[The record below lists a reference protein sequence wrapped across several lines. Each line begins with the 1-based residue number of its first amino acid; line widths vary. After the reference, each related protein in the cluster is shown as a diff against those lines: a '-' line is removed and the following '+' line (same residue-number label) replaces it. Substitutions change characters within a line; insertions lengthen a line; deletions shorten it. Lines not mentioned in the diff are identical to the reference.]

1 MGSVLHTD
9 DELEKAR
16 VAAVEALNILDTE
29 PESAFDDA
37 VNLAAVI
44 CGTPISLITLL
55 DGKRQWFKA
64 KVGLSIS
71 ETPQEQAFC
80 AHAIRGRDLFVVHDA
95 LSDSRFQKNPLVTGD
110 PHIRFYAGM
119 PLHTPEGHALG
130 TLCVIDTVPRELTVQ
145 QKTALHMLSRQV
157 FGHMRLRNQLRGLR
171 QVLDE
176 NARLGD
182 SRIDGNTLFQAFLD
196 YSPLVAYIK
205 DEHGR
210 LIYYN
215 RLFAERFGISR
226 SEWLDKDDF
235 EIWPQQFTAQ
245 DRAIDRAVLE
255 TGETTL
261 SEETSPNPEGVKTY
275 WRSYRFRFVD
285 GTGKRLLAGISL
297 DVSKEKSAETAFKPD
312 SQAAA

>member
-1 MGSVLHTD
+1 MGSFLHTD

-16 VAAVEALNILDTE
+16 ITAVEALNILDTE

-64 KVGLSIS
+64 KVGLAVS

-80 AHAIRGRDLFVVHDA
+80 AHAIRGRELFVVADA
-95 LSDSRFQKNPLVTGD
+95 LSDSRFQDNPLVTGD

-130 TLCVIDTVPRELTVQ
+130 TLCVIDTVPRELTLQ
-145 QKTALHMLSRQV
+145 QKTALAMLSRQV

-182 SRIDGNTLFQAFLD
+182 SRIGGNALFQAFMD
-196 YSPLVAYIK
+196 HSPLVAYVK
-205 DEHGR
+205 DQHGR

-215 RLFAERFGISR
+215 QLFADRFAITR
-226 SEWLDKDDF
+226 DEWLNKDDF
-235 EIWPQQFTAQ
+235 EIWPQQYAAQ
-245 DRAIDRAVLE
+245 YRAIDREVLE
-255 TGETTL
+255 TGEPNV
-261 SEETSPNPEGVKTY
+261 SEESSPGPEGTTIY
-275 WRSYRFRFVD
+275 WRSYKFRFID
-285 GTGKRLLAGISL
+285 GAGERLLAGVSL
-297 DVSKEKSAETAFKPD
+297 DISKEKSAETALKPE
-312 SQAAA
+312 SHAAA